1 MPGHQFTRRAIVGG
15 MLAASLVHGTPQA
28 AAQTSG
34 SMPATIANAAGIVNA
49 TMQELMNQMGFL
61 QAFGIEPKILSIAD
75 GSKVTAGIIGG
86 EIDCTMMTGFSQV
99 FPAIE
104 RGAKMKILGGAAL
117 LPMLAVFTSKPDV
130 RTLKDLEGR
139 TVGTGSIG
147 SLLHQLMVALL
158 LKHDVELSK
167 VRFVN
172 IGASVD
178 VFRAVVVG
186 TVDAGAGENAIIDQQ
201 EEHKV
206 RLVEGGDMAAE
217 LPEYTYQGAWTSD
230 QVISHKRETLVRVL
244 AAYAKLYRFVQTP
257 QAKDAFLRAR
267 KTVYPNGTE
276 LEGLLQWRNIQSYK
290 PFSTGLLLSEERL
303 NYMQQLNIE
312 LKYQTRILPFDKIAD
327 MSLAREALS
336 LLA

>member
-1 MPGHQFTRRAIVGG
+1 MPSDQFTRRAIVGG
-15 MLAASLVHGTPQA
+15 ILAASMVRRTAHA

-34 SMPATIANAAGIVNA
+34 ILPATIANAAGMVNA

-61 QAFGIEPKILSIAD
+61 QEFGIQPTILSIAD
-75 GSKVTAGIIGG
+75 GSKITAGIIGG
-86 EIDCTMMTGFSQV
+86 QIDGTMMTGFSQV

-104 RGAKMKILGGAAL
+104 RGARMKILAGAAL
-117 LPMLAVFTSKPDV
+117 LPTLAVFTGKPDV
-130 RTLKDLEGR
+130 RALKDLEGR

-158 LKHDVELSK
+158 LKHKVDVSK

-186 TVDAGAGENAIIDQQ
+186 TVDAGPGEIAIIDQQ
-201 EEHKV
+201 QEHKV
-206 RLVEGGDMAAE
+206 RLVEGGNMAVE

-230 QVISHKRETLVRVL
+230 QVISGKRETLVRVL

-257 QAKDAFLRAR
+257 EAKDAFLRAR
-267 KTVYPNGTE
+267 KTIYPNGTE
-276 LEGLLQWRNIQSYK
+276 SEGLLQWKFIQDYK
-290 PFSTGLLLSEERL
+290 PFSTDLLLGEERL

-312 LKYQTRILPFDKIAD
+312 LKYQTKILPFDKIAD
-327 MSLAREALS
+327 MSLARDALS